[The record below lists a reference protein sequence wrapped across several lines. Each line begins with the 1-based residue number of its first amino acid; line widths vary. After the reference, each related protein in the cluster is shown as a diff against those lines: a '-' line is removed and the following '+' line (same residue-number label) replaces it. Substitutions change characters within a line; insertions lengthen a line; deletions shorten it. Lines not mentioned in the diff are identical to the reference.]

1 MNFSGKFLRR
11 RVEPQMEFVVRI
23 ASGFSIFTMRFLT
36 LRGFSILLVLLMV
49 APPLEAQIPGLPSK
63 PVAAEATAEKPDDAE
78 ARFQQWLKD
87 ARAAFAGVNDPAAEA
102 QLPEG
107 IDPAVLADYRRDLEQ
122 TILGINRHL
131 KILAAMPE
139 ARKALAAAR
148 AADAAWSGFPGKP
161 PYSILMLD
169 ELVNQQDAIQEKAA
183 SYRSS
188 LELFG
193 RTLAEI
199 QEEARAAET
208 SSRQVTAEAE
218 QDPSAGGAAKWRLTA
233 DRAKSRLLA
242 VRATF
247 LQSNVTLLQDQSET
261 AKTEL
266 ALLGRQITLAK
277 NRAGITAEDLTKVT
291 KAAAERQTALRKEI
305 AAVLKRQ
312 QEATVAKARMQTTL
326 DQLEKATPGGTPL
339 AQSPAL
345 ALARVKMEATETR
358 VDSLQHIVE
367 SLEALDQL
375 ESYGPDIYQNRK
387 TVLEPKNQAARATA
401 LQSLRSALV
410 RLTAWETVIANDL
423 AAVNADIRNQES
435 RANSVPAD
443 DLRLLPLSDVRA
455 ALWDK
460 QAVILR
466 VSQAVSAQRRLL
478 ARWLGELDT
487 TTLAKS
493 WPEKLTVAAASTWGF
508 LKWIWAFEVFKYD
521 DTVMISGLPITE
533 KRGVALGKFVIA
545 LLFFC
550 VAYCTSRRINN
561 RLQNAVVRRGH
572 IAEAQAKTLSNWLMI
587 VVSFLLAVGTL
598 HFLKIPLTVFAFFGG
613 ALAIGLGFG
622 TQTLIK
628 NFISGIIVLFERKI
642 RVGDIV
648 DVGGIAGAITEINS
662 RSSVLRGADGRETLV
677 PNSQFLENQ
686 VTNLTLSNR
695 RVRRTLRVRV
705 ALASPPQDV
714 SSLLMEC
721 ADRHGLVLKNPAPII
736 TFDDFTDSAH
746 VFAIYYWTEF
756 NSQTDA
762 DVVASDLRFMIEKR
776 FAETGIRFPATKPE
790 LPVPPASNE

>member
-1 MNFSGKFLRR
+1 
-11 RVEPQMEFVVRI
+11 
-23 ASGFSIFTMRFLT
+23 MRFLT
-36 LRGFSILLVLLMV
+36 FRGFFILLVLLVV

-63 PVAAEATAEKPDDAE
+63 PVAAESTVEKPAEAE

-87 ARAAFAGVNDPAAEA
+87 ARAAFAVANDPSAEA

-139 ARKALAAAR
+139 ARKGLAVAR
-148 AADAAWSGFPGKP
+148 AAGAAWTGFPSKP

-199 QEEARAAET
+199 QEEARAAEST
-208 SSRQVTAEAE
+208 SRQASADAEE
-218 QDPSAGGAAKWRLTA
+218 DPREDGAAKWRLTA
-233 DRAKSRLLA
+233 DRTKSRLLA

-247 LQSNVTLLQDQSET
+247 LQSNVTLLQDQNET
-261 AKTEL
+261 AKLQL
-266 ALLGRQITLAK
+266 AFLGRQIALAK
-277 NRAGITAEDLTKVT
+277 SRSGITAEDLTKVAQ
-291 KAAAERQTALRKEI
+291 AAADRQTSLRKEI

-312 QEATVAKARMQTTL
+312 QEATAAKARMQTTL
-326 DQLEKATPGGTPL
+326 DQLEKASPEGT
-339 AQSPAL
+339 SL

-358 VDSLQHIVE
+358 VDSFLHIVE
-367 SLEALDQL
+367 SLESLDQL
-375 ESYGPDIYQNRK
+375 ESYSPDIYQNRK
-387 TVLEPKNQAARATA
+387 TVLEPKSKAARATA

-435 RANSVPAD
+435 RANSIPAED
-443 DLRLLPLSDVRA
+443 PRLVPLSDVRV

-466 VSQAVSAQRRLL
+466 VSQSVSAQRRLL
-478 ARWLGELDT
+478 ARWLGELDST
-487 TTLAKS
+487 NIAKS
-493 WPEKLTVAAASTWGF
+493 LPEKLTAAAASTWSF
-508 LKWIWAFEVFKYD
+508 IKRIWATEVFKYN
-521 DTVMISGLPITE
+521 DTVMSAGVPITQE
-533 KRGVALGKFVIA
+533 RGVALGKFVIA
-545 LLFFC
+545 IVFFC
-550 VAYCTSRRINN
+550 IAYFTSRRINN
-561 RLQNAVVRRGH
+561 RLQNVVVRRGH

-587 VVSFLLAVGTL
+587 VVGFLLAVATL

-648 DVGGIAGAITEINS
+648 DVGGGAGTITEINT
-662 RSSVLRGADGRETLV
+662 RSSVLRGADGKETLV
-677 PNSQFLENQ
+677 PNSLFLENR

-695 RVRRTLRVRV
+695 RVRRLLTVRV
-705 ALASPPQDV
+705 ALGTEPHLVATILKDSV
-714 SSLLMEC
+714 E
-721 ADRHGLVLKNPAPII
+721 RHGQILKNPAPIV
-736 TFDDFTDSAH
+736 TFEDLAENAH
-746 VFAIYYWTEF
+746 IFGIYYWTEF
-756 NSQTDA
+756 TPQTNA

-776 FAETGIRFPATKPE
+776 LSDVRSATDAEKDGVPSPLVDEPKP
-790 LPVPPASNE
+790 PVEE

>member
-1 MNFSGKFLRR
+1 M
-11 RVEPQMEFVVRI
+11 RI
-23 ASGFSIFTMRFLT
+23 ASGFSIFAMRFLT
-36 LRGFSILLVLLMV
+36 LRGFFVLLVLLMV
-49 APPLEAQIPGLPSK
+49 APPIEAQIPGIQIK
-63 PVAAEATAEKPDDAE
+63 PAKVESAVEKPDDAE
-78 ARFQQWLKD
+78 ARFQQWLKE
-87 ARAAFAGVNDPAAEA
+87 ARAAFAGVNDPGAEA

-148 AADAAWSGFPGKP
+148 AADAAWTGFPGKP

-199 QEEARAAET
+199 QDEARAAES
-208 SSRQVTAEAE
+208 SSRQVAAEAE
-218 QDPSAGGAAKWRLTA
+218 QASSEDGAAKWRLTA

-261 AKTEL
+261 ARIQLT
-266 ALLGRQITLAK
+266 LLGRQIAMAK
-277 NRAGITAEDLTKVT
+277 SRSGITAEDLTKVT
-291 KAAAERQTALRKEI
+291 QAAADRQTALRKEI

-312 QEATVAKARMQTTL
+312 QEATLAKARMQTTL

-339 AQSPAL
+339 AQTPAL
-345 ALARVKMEATETR
+345 ALVRVKMEATETR

-367 SLEALDQL
+367 SLESLDQL
-375 ESYGPDIYQNRK
+375 ESYSPDIYQNRK
-387 TVLEPKNQAARATA
+387 TALEPKTKAARATA

-443 DLRLLPLSDVRA
+443 DPRLLPLSDVRV

-487 TTLAKS
+487 TTVAKP
-493 WPEKLTVAAASTWGF
+493 WPEKLTAAAASAWSF
-508 LKWIWAFEVFKYD
+508 IKEIWATEVFKYD
-521 DTVMISGLPITE
+521 DTVMSAGVPITQE
-533 KRGVALGKFVIA
+533 RGVALGKFIKA
-545 LLFFC
+545 LVFFG
-550 VAYCTSRRINN
+550 VAYFLSTRVNN
-561 RLQNAVVRRGH
+561 RLRNAIVRRGH
-572 IAEAQAKTLSNWLMI
+572 IAEHQAKTLGNWLMI
-587 VVSFLLAVGTL
+587 VVGFLLAVGTL

-648 DVGGIAGAITEINS
+648 DIGGGPGTITEINT
-662 RSSVLRGADGRETLV
+662 RSSVLRGGDGKETLV
-677 PNSQFLENQ
+677 PNSLFLENQ

-695 RVRRTLRVRV
+695 RVRRMFRVRV
-705 ALASPPQDV
+705 ALASAPQDV
-714 SSLLMEC
+714 STLLMEC
-721 ADRHGLVLKNPAPII
+721 AERHGLVLKNPAPII

-790 LPVPPASNE
+790 LPAPPTSNA